1 MWMIFLYGLATFM
14 ETGIGI
20 WMFGKMFPERKK
32 SKRYG
37 KSEKTLLLLLVGC
50 TYTLIQG
57 YMKITVN
64 IKLLLIIAVFIMVI
78 DAILTKTKIIDS
90 YWNTYI
96 EAKKIVLFIYM
107 CSLLTIQ
114 YWYAYLSGLSS
125 VTGNTF
131 IPFFLFAFFECT
143 FVQAYL
149 WEVVYLVNIG
159 LLKMLYIFIAGLTE
173 HKAVWDYLYSGYN
186 EINTYYGAVWILC
199 IPIII
204 VMFEK
209 ILNMTSGIVN
219 LLKHHLY
226 IAIILGI
233 VECVSLFFLI
243 YLSHGKIQVNDL
255 VIGLISIIGIMVLLL
270 WGLIFYCIK
279 SVNIEKNILQV
290 RNTIL
295 IHKYEELDENYRKY
309 RQLIHDEKY
318 ILNYIE
324 ECIQNENIN
333 DIRKIVKERRDQFTE
348 RQYWTGIPVVD
359 NIITI
364 EKRKIDKY
372 RIQFQ
377 LEADVSNIFMNDTD
391 FIVLLEN
398 LLNNAIEA
406 SIKCN
411 GTPQIKLSIKNIN
424 EMLILKIWN
433 NSSKFP
439 KIKGKKFYTDKTDA
453 DGHGWGIESAKS
465 AVKKYDGT
473 IKFRYNKDF
482 FEVIVMIVQDERKI

>member
-1 MWMIFLYGLATFM
+1 M
-14 ETGIGI
+14 
-20 WMFGKMFPERKK
+20 
-32 SKRYG
+32 
-37 KSEKTLLLLLVGC
+37 
-50 TYTLIQG
+50 
-57 YMKITVN
+57 
-64 IKLLLIIAVFIMVI
+64 
-78 DAILTKTKIIDS
+78 
-90 YWNTYI
+90 
-96 EAKKIVLFIYM
+96 
-107 CSLLTIQ
+107 
-114 YWYAYLSGLSS
+114 
-125 VTGNTF
+125 
-131 IPFFLFAFFECT
+131 
-143 FVQAYL
+143 
-149 WEVVYLVNIG
+149 
-159 LLKMLYIFIAGLTE
+159 
-173 HKAVWDYLYSGYN
+173 
-186 EINTYYGAVWILC
+186 
-199 IPIII
+199 
-204 VMFEK
+204 
-209 ILNMTSGIVN
+209 
-219 LLKHHLY
+219 
-226 IAIILGI
+226 
-233 VECVSLFFLI
+233 
-243 YLSHGKIQVNDL
+243 
-255 VIGLISIIGIMVLLL
+255 
-270 WGLIFYCIK
+270 
-279 SVNIEKNILQV
+279 
-290 RNTIL
+290 
-295 IHKYEELDENYRKY
+295 
-309 RQLIHDEKY
+309 
-318 ILNYIE
+318 NYIE